1 MKASRKDGKI
11 MGRMLG
17 VFDNDEELDRP
28 DLNKCPDCGCFFPG
42 ECCPI
47 CGKPCP
53 EEMRAGNR
61 KPVKKQRARRS
72 SGSGRVTF
80 VDWYHSWWFIAII
93 MFIFPIAGIVLLIT
107 SPHQKWKKI
116 LFVGIAAVY
125 MFVSTFGFLLI
136 PYLQNIFDRPVD
148 TSLTRAE
155 YVSRCENI
163 SADSIYRSSTNCED
177 EYITIK
183 LKVISIAECAGGAYD
198 DDTYYICETTDDS
211 DLKILVRNCLLE
223 NKQNFL
229 PGDVITVYGE
239 GAGELSAFYSNSSEY
254 LSAPCINMAYV
265 IVE

>member
-1 MKASRKDGKI
+1 

-125 MFVSTFGFLLI
+125 MLVSSFGFLLL
-136 PYLQNIFDRPVD
+136 PYLQNAFDKPVN
-148 TSLTRAE
+148 TSIKRAE
-155 YVSRCENI
+155 YVSRCEGV
-163 SADSIYRSSTNCED
+163 SADSIYRSATNCED
-177 EYITIK
+177 EYLRIT
-183 LKVISIAECAGGAYD
+183 LTVLYRVENVEDYYSG
-198 DDTYYICETTDDS
+198 DTYYLCRATDGS
-211 DLKILVRNCLLE
+211 GLYFIVRDCLIE
-223 NKQNFL
+223 DKQNFL
-229 PGDVITVYGE
+229 AGDVITVYGE
-239 GAGELSAFYSNSSEY
+239 GAGEQAVYNAQSDGVQN
-254 LSAPCINMAYV
+254 APCINMAYV

>member
-1 MKASRKDGKI
+1 

-125 MFVSTFGFLLI
+125 MLVSSFGFLLL
-136 PYLQNIFDRPVD
+136 PYLQNAFDKPVN
-148 TSLTRAE
+148 TSIKRAE
-155 YVSRCENI
+155 YVSRCEGV
-163 SADSIYRSSTNCED
+163 SADSIYRSATNCED
-177 EYITIK
+177 EYLRIT
-183 LKVISIAECAGGAYD
+183 LTVLYRVENVEDYYSG
-198 DDTYYICETTDDS
+198 DTYYLCRATDGS
-211 DLKILVRNCLLE
+211 GLYFVVRDCLIE
-223 NKQNFL
+223 DKQNFL
-229 PGDVITVYGE
+229 ANDVITVYGE
-239 GAGELSAFYSNSSEY
+239 GAGEQAVYNAQSDGVQN
-254 LSAPCINMAYV
+254 APCINMAYV